1 MSEKMGYFCGF
12 FLMMLLVFC
21 NGCTLIGYGIGTVF
35 DNSHNNSHDTSAS
48 YTVPIFLDANDHAG
62 QFAKIQYRDSTNRFA
77 LFEGFKTES
86 DSAYQ
91 ARSNSFMKE
100 FTIEP
105 KSFKIGDTI
114 ETPDSIS
121 FDYQG
126 NSFYQTFLFNSY
138 MPGAIEFYTLDG
150 SKRATIS
157 LSALTYMGLS
167 GHGNELRATQ
177 RMLDSNTVP
186 IRAILRFTDTTTFRL
201 TNSDF
206 SNAYFMQRSKTGGTI
221 GLIVGG
227 VIDAIILISILS
239 SQH

>member
-1 MSEKMGYFCGF
+1 MGYFCGF
-12 FLMMLLVFC
+12 FLMVLLVFC
-21 NGCTLIGYGIGTVF
+21 NGCTLIGYGIGTLF
-35 DNSHNNSHDTSAS
+35 DKGHNNSHDTSAP

-62 QFAKIQYRDSTNRFA
+62 QFAKILYRDSTNRFA

-100 FTIEP
+100 FTLDP
-105 KSFKIGDTI
+105 KRFKIGDTI
-114 ETPDSIS
+114 ETPDSVS
-121 FDYQG
+121 LDYQG

-138 MPGAIEFYTLDG
+138 LPGAIEVYTLDG
-150 SKRATIS
+150 SKRAT
-157 LSALTYMGLS
+157 LPLAALTYIGLR
-167 GHGNELRATQ
+167 GHGNELKATQ

-201 TNSDF
+201 TNSDL

-221 GLIVGG
+221 GLIVG
-227 VIDAIILISILS
+227 AIIDVIILTSIGS